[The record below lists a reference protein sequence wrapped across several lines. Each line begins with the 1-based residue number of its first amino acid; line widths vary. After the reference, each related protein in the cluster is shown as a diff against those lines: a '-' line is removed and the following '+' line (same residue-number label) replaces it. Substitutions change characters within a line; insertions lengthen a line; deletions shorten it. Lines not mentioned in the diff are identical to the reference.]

1 MKLFGVM
8 MIAFLSASAA
18 QVETYRLIQATGNSE
33 REAARGLSKQECEE
47 KKREL
52 KAISVAIG
60 AGGSVTCL
68 PESFFKS

>member
-1 MKLFGVM
+1 MKLFGIVT
-8 MIAFLSASAA
+8 IVFLSASAA
-18 QVETYRLIQATGNSE
+18 QAETYRLIQATGNAE

-47 KKREL
+47 RKREL
-52 KAISVAIG
+52 KAITAAIG